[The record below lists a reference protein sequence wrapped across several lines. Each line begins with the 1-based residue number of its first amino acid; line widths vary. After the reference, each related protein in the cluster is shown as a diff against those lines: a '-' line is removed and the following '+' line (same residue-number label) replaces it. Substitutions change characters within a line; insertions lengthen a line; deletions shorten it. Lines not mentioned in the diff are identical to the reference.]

1 MICPKCKKVLQEQ
14 GVQCPHCGIF
24 FAKYAKYHS
33 AQSEQPDALP
43 SNIKVYD
50 DYEEAADSHP
60 LAVLLFENTQQDSS
74 GHFIGRAIIFMGL
87 VVWGWLFMSSTID
100 SNAAGES
107 FLHMINTPFHEAGHV
122 IFRPFGQFITSLGGT
137 LGQLLMPLICMGTLL
152 FKTRDP
158 FGASVT
164 LWWFGENFL
173 DIAPYMDD
181 ARAGDLPLLGGN
193 FGHSSPYGFHDW
205 EYLLTESNLIEYDH
219 VLARIVFVIGI
230 IIMLLSLLWAGL
242 LLFKQYKVISN
253 L

>member
-1 MICPKCKKVLQEQ
+1 L
-14 GVQCPHCGIF
+14 
-24 FAKYAKYHS
+24 
-33 AQSEQPDALP
+33 
-43 SNIKVYD
+43 
-50 DYEEAADSHP
+50 
-60 LAVLLFENTQQDSS
+60 
-74 GHFIGRAIIFMGL
+74 
-87 VVWGWLFMSSTID
+87 
-100 SNAAGES
+100 
-107 FLHMINTPFHEAGHV
+107 INLPFHEAGHI

-158 FGASVT
+158 FGAAVT

-181 ARAGDLPLLGGN
+181 ARAGDLPLIGGN

-219 VLARIVFVIGI
+219 VLASIVFVIGI
-230 IIMLLSLLWAGL
+230 IIMLLSLVWAGF
-242 LLFKQYKVISN
+242 LLFKHYKVISV